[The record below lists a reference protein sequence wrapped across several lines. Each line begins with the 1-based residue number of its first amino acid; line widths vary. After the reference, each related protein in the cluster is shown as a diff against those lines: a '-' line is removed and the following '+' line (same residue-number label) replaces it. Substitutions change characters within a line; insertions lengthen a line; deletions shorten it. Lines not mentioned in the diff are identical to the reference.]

1 MMSISRIVSR
11 FGILSAVLIVTGCAL
26 NGPLEPEAIRAAMK
40 ATYQCHSSP
49 IEKVGQGEQG
59 VNKGCYFVLH
69 SPETGRV
76 LKNTPY
82 LLQVHDPKSSGEAPA
97 ISLQGRTD
105 GQGRSQFVSPPFD
118 IDVNAVRF
126 VEVVGSGNYRGNFT
140 LVSRSGKPSSG
151 AGYKLL
157 ACGKEV
163 YKSRADYHGET
174 VVYQTQDRCDFS
186 MQLTR

>member
-1 MMSISRIVSR
+1 MINISKIVTY
-11 FGILSAVLIVTGCAL
+11 FGVLPAVLMATGCAV
-26 NGPLEPEAIRAAMK
+26 NKPLEPEAIRAAMK

-49 IEKVGQGEQG
+49 VDKAGQGEQSI
-59 VNKGCYFVLH
+59 NKGCYFVLH

-105 GQGRSQFVSPPFD
+105 NQGRSQFVSPPFD
-118 IDVNAVRF
+118 INMNAVRF
-126 VEVVGSGNYRGNFT
+126 VEVVGRGNYRGNFT
-140 LVSRSGKPSSG
+140 LVSRSGKPSIG

-174 VVYQTQDRCDFS
+174 VVFQMQDRCDFS